1 MNRNVLD
8 QLIAYFTN
16 LGLEEK
22 PAGWTGMAAVIAA
35 LLVICLVAYLLA
47 RFVLLRLLSYYIR
60 NNRFQWDNR
69 FLERKVF
76 HRMCHLAPSL
86 LLYTFSFIFGDFQ
99 QAAQRIAAIYIIFV
113 VILTLDALLNAVDDI
128 YNSFE
133 VARKKPIKG
142 YLQGIKVFV
151 FVVGAIIAIA
161 QLIGK
166 SPVLLLSGIGAMMA
180 VVLLIFQDS
189 ILGFVA
195 GIQLAANDMVRIG
208 DWIEMPKYN
217 ADGDVVDIS
226 LTTVKVANFDRTIT
240 TIPPH
245 ALVKDSFRNWRGMVE
260 AGGRRIKRSIYIDTG
275 SICFCTD
282 EMLARFRSIQLIRDY
297 IDERQAEIVAY
308 NQEQGINVGEPVNG
322 RHMTNIGTFR
332 VYIQHYLRS
341 HLQIHQKMIQMVRQL
356 PPGEHGLPI
365 EIYAFAATTDWVAYE
380 GIQADLFDH
389 ILAVVPRFGLQ
400 VFQAPA
406 GHDLRTALGAMA
418 GTPGRCTG
426 SSGL

>member
-1 MNRNVLD
+1 VDRIVID
-8 QLIAYFTN
+8 QLTDYFTK
-16 LGLEEK
+16 LGLKTEA
-22 PAGWTGMAAVIAA
+22 AGWAGTTAVIAA
-35 LLVICLVAYLLA
+35 LLALCLIAYLVT

-60 NNRFQWDNR
+60 NNRFRWDNR

-76 HRMCHLAPSL
+76 HRMCHLVPSL
-86 LLYTFSFIFGDFQ
+86 LLYTFSVALGDLQ
-99 QAAQRIAAIYIIFV
+99 SGVQRISAIYIIIV
-113 VILTLDALLNAVDDI
+113 VILTLDALLNAIDDI
-128 YNSFE
+128 YNSFA

-151 FVVGAIIAIA
+151 FVIGAIIAIA

-226 LTTVKVANFDRTIT
+226 LTTIKVANFDRTIT

-275 SICFCTD
+275 SIRFCTD
-282 EMLARFRSIQLIRDY
+282 EMLARFHSIHLIKDY
-297 IDERQAEIVAY
+297 IDERQGEIDSY
-308 NQEQGINVGEPVNG
+308 NQKLGIDVGEPVNG

-332 VYIQHYLRS
+332 IYIQHYLRS
-341 HLQIHQKMIQMVRQL
+341 HPNIHQGMIQMVRQL

-380 GIQADLFDH
+380 GIQADIFDH
-389 ILAVVPRFGLQ
+389 IMAVAPRFGLHI
-400 VFQAPA
+400 FQEPG
-406 GHDLRTALGAMA
+406 GHDLRAALGATA
-418 GTPGRCTG
+418 DTPGRYTG
-426 SSGL
+426 SSGM

>member
-1 MNRNVLD
+1 VDRIVID
-8 QLIAYFTN
+8 QLIDYFTK
-16 LGLEEK
+16 LGLETEA
-22 PAGWTGMAAVIAA
+22 AGWAGMAAGIAV
-35 LLVICLVAYLLA
+35 LLVLCLIAYLLA

-60 NNRFQWDNR
+60 NNHFQWDNR
-69 FLERKVF
+69 LLERKVF
-76 HRMCHLAPSL
+76 HRLCHLVPSL
-86 LLYTFSFIFGDFQ
+86 LLYTFSFTFGDFQ
-99 QAAQRIAAIYIIFV
+99 QVIQRFAAIYIIIV
-113 VILTLDALLNAVDDI
+113 VILTLDALLNAIDDI
-128 YNSFE
+128 YNSFA

-151 FVVGAIIAIA
+151 FVIGAIIAIA

-226 LTTVKVANFDRTIT
+226 LTTIKVANFDRTIT

-275 SICFCTD
+275 SIRFCTD
-282 EMLARFRSIQLIRDY
+282 EMLARFHSIHLIKDY
-297 IDERQAEIVAY
+297 IDERQGEIDSY
-308 NQEQGINVGEPVNG
+308 NQKLGIDVGEPVNG

-332 VYIQHYLRS
+332 IYIQHYLRS
-341 HLQIHQKMIQMVRQL
+341 HPNIHQGMIQMVRQL

-380 GIQADLFDH
+380 GIQADIFDH
-389 ILAVVPRFGLQ
+389 ILAVAPRFGLNI
-400 VFQAPA
+400 FQEPG
-406 GHDLRTALGAMA
+406 GHDLRAALGATADM
-418 GTPGRCTG
+418 PGRYTG
-426 SSGL
+426 SSGM

>member
-1 MNRNVLD
+1 MITRFID
-8 QLIAYFTN
+8 YFTK
-16 LGLEEK
+16 LGLETEA
-22 PAGWTGMAAVIAA
+22 AGWAGMAAGIAG
-35 LLVICLVAYLLA
+35 LLVISLIAYLLA
-47 RFVLLRLLSYYIR
+47 RFVLLRLLSFYIR
-60 NNRFQWDNR
+60 SNRFQWDNR

-76 HRMCHLAPSL
+76 HRLCHLVPSL
-86 LLYTFSFIFGDFQ
+86 LLYTFSFTFGDFQ
-99 QAAQRIAAIYIIFV
+99 PVVQRFAAIYIIVV

-142 YLQGIKVFV
+142 YLQGIKVFI
-151 FVVGAIIAIA
+151 FVIGAIIAIA

-226 LTTVKVANFDRTIT
+226 LTTIKVANFDRTIT

-275 SICFCTD
+275 SIRFCTD
-282 EMLARFRSIQLIRDY
+282 AMLARFRSIHLIKGY
-297 IDERQAEIVAY
+297 INERQAEIDAY
-308 NQEQGINVGEPVNG
+308 NQEHGIDVSEMVNG
-322 RHMTNIGTFR
+322 RHMTNIETFR
-332 VYIQHYLRS
+332 VYIQQYLRS
-341 HLQIHQKMIQMVRQL
+341 HPHIHQNMIQMVRQL

-365 EIYAFAATTDWVAYE
+365 EIYAFAATTDWVVYE
-380 GIQADLFDH
+380 GIQADIFDH
-389 ILAVVPRFGLQ
+389 VMAVAPRFGLQ
-400 VFQAPA
+400 IFQEPG
-406 GHDLRTALGAMA
+406 GHDLRAALGATA
-418 GTPGRCTG
+418 GQPGRCTG